1 MITKFE
7 RKVIAGLTAFLMCL
21 SMVLAVPVS
30 VNAEAEQT
38 QDEAVSGAKQEET
51 VSDVQMQDETVND
64 AQQDVTTGEE
74 VEEGAAGDIQKLPG
88 MSAESTDAMLN
99 TTSQEDVIGSI
110 TLKKDGTEES
120 GSIMLQEDQTS
131 VRYQL
136 NVEEDG
142 QYYITATGDNYWST
156 YASITEETEDGT
168 QDVEIINSRVELRK
182 AGTYYLELSDYSSE
196 SQKII
201 KWKAGKV
208 KDITPGEFDIELN
221 EEKPEAYYR
230 LTVDESGVYYVRSVK
245 GMSVKIRDTQTGNE
259 ILSSSSFYKLKK
271 ENVYE
276 ITLGRYS
283 WENASG
289 KWGILK
295 GIEKEVECDK
305 VYINETDGVY
315 YKFVPKTTGYYS
327 VEGGFYD
334 EEWNQIYSEEMLAGN
349 AYYLAPYGRYWCIKQ
364 SEYTPIDPGGSG
376 GKVQVKVGETYT
388 HDMRK
393 GGFYEFIPEETASYH
408 FRSNENVKLEVKERI
423 FEINGIGT
431 LEGKV
436 DYSVVMR
443 AGSVYWIHLYEMDAA
458 TVTWTIEKTK
468 TKTAV
473 TGTKYTAVKGG
484 SDTYDFVPSKSGD
497 YSVSFNGKGGV
508 LVYDDAWNEI
518 KKYYPEEAD
527 GSRVVLSLEQGK
539 TYHFAVA
546 ALEKDMQWEIESAK
560 TKNGFVYTNLA
571 DNTVEILKYTG
582 TESNVTIPDK
592 IDNKVVKT
600 LGAES
605 FTENETVVG
614 VTIPAQVTNL
624 QYGAFASCTNLKKV
638 TFAQGSQLK
647 KIKEETF
654 EHCQKLEEIHIPDSV
669 TQIEKG
675 AFYYCRSLSKL
686 TLGKK
691 LEVIDNNAF
700 EGCWSLKQIEIP
712 DSVESIGEGAFTY
725 CASLEHVTIGNK
737 LAYVAKSAFSS
748 CDLTEITWGD
758 GIAKIGD
765 SAFACNQKLT
775 TVSIPDTVT
784 ELEYKAFAG
793 CVELS
798 DIEIPDSVEAI
809 GGYAFEKWDI
819 YNEGGDTAWY
829 DAQADGDVYAG
840 KVYYKYK
847 GTIAEGGT
855 VNLKAGTKGIAGYAF
870 LDQIN
875 LTGIEIP
882 DSVTN
887 IGDYAFVGCEKLNK
901 VTVPASV
908 TKIGEKA
915 LGYLTS
921 GKGGQA
927 YKLEG
932 FTIRGVAGSAA
943 EKYAKENEF
952 NFEAYTPE
960 YIRGD
965 VDADRKVSIG
975 DVRMTLRS
983 ICKKAEL
990 NGTQKLAADVE
1001 KDGTVDI
1008 KDLRKILRYVCGKIE
1023 YL

>member
-305 VYINETDGVY
+305 VYINET
-315 YKFVPKTTGYYS
+315 
-327 VEGGFYD
+327 
-334 EEWNQIYSEEMLAGN
+334 
-349 AYYLAPYGRYWCIKQ
+349 
-364 SEYTPIDPGGSG
+364 
-376 GKVQVKVGETYT
+376 
-388 HDMRK
+388 
-393 GGFYEFIPEETASYH
+393 
-408 FRSNENVKLEVKERI
+408 
-423 FEINGIGT
+423 
-431 LEGKV
+431 
-436 DYSVVMR
+436 
-443 AGSVYWIHLYEMDAA
+443 
-458 TVTWTIEKTK
+458 
-468 TKTAV
+468 
-473 TGTKYTAVKGG
+473 
-484 SDTYDFVPSKSGD
+484 
-497 YSVSFNGKGGV
+497 
-508 LVYDDAWNEI
+508 
-518 KKYYPEEAD
+518 
-527 GSRVVLSLEQGK
+527 
-539 TYHFAVA
+539 
-546 ALEKDMQWEIESAK
+546 
-560 TKNGFVYTNLA
+560 
-571 DNTVEILKYTG
+571 
-582 TESNVTIPDK
+582 
-592 IDNKVVKT
+592 
-600 LGAES
+600 
-605 FTENETVVG
+605 
-614 VTIPAQVTNL
+614 
-624 QYGAFASCTNLKKV
+624 
-638 TFAQGSQLK
+638 
-647 KIKEETF
+647 
-654 EHCQKLEEIHIPDSV
+654 
-669 TQIEKG
+669 
-675 AFYYCRSLSKL
+675 
-686 TLGKK
+686 
-691 LEVIDNNAF
+691 
-700 EGCWSLKQIEIP
+700 
-712 DSVESIGEGAFTY
+712 
-725 CASLEHVTIGNK
+725 
-737 LAYVAKSAFSS
+737 
-748 CDLTEITWGD
+748 
-758 GIAKIGD
+758 
-765 SAFACNQKLT
+765 
-775 TVSIPDTVT
+775 
-784 ELEYKAFAG
+784 
-793 CVELS
+793 
-798 DIEIPDSVEAI
+798 
-809 GGYAFEKWDI
+809 
-819 YNEGGDTAWY
+819 
-829 DAQADGDVYAG
+829 
-840 KVYYKYK
+840 
-847 GTIAEGGT
+847 
-855 VNLKAGTKGIAGYAF
+855 
-870 LDQIN
+870 
-875 LTGIEIP
+875 GIEIP